1 MSDAVRAFYDRESTD
16 VTIRFKDVDDIER
29 LRVDIELMLES
40 LSEEG
45 AIIDMDD

>member
-1 MSDAVRAFYDRESTD
+1 MDKAFYERELTD